1 MKHRVTLLVI
11 FVAFTLA
18 LSARYTPAS
27 DEHPGEH
34 PGTEQVEKDAVKE
47 AIKEY
52 IEKDTELK
60 GGYFLLWDDKEKQTL
75 RLEFSRFHEEVR
87 YIKDEDAYFMCT
99 DFVSLDNRRLVDV
112 DFWLKPTE
120 DGSLE
125 VTAIKIHKVNNIPRF
140 IYEKDSIKPL
150 EQP

>member
-1 MKHRVTLLVI
+1 MKHRTTLLAILI
-11 FVAFTLA
+11 FSLFLGAGY
-18 LSARYTPAS
+18 SPAEE
-27 DEHPGEH
+27 EHPGGH
-34 PGTEQVEKDAVKE
+34 PGIALVEKDAVKK
-47 AIKEY
+47 AIEEY

-75 RLEFSRFHEEVR
+75 RLEFSRFHEKVR
-87 YIKDEDAYFMCT
+87 YIEDEGAYFVCT
-99 DFVSLDNRRLVDV
+99 DFISLDNRRLIDV

-125 VTAIKIHKVNNIPRF
+125 VTAIKIHKVNNRPRF
-140 IYEKDSIKPL
+140 IYEKDRIRPL